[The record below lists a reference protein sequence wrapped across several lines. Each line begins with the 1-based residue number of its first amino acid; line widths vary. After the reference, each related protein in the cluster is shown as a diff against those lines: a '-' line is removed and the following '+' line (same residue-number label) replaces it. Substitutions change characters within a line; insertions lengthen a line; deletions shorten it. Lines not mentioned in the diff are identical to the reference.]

1 MGQSFH
7 LTTDRYPA
15 ASLGC
20 GTLVIIALIVAIF
33 SNAGNRNTAD
43 QLTSLRNQVEELKKS
58 VDVQTDQIR
67 GLKDLIQGRSSVPK
81 AAQAQPKN

>member
-1 MGQSFH
+1 MGESFR

-33 SNAGNRNTAD
+33 SNAGNRNTAE

-67 GLKDLIQGRSSVPK
+67 ALKELIQGRNSAPK
-81 AAQAQPKN
+81 AAEARPKS